1 MQYIKYTSVAVI
13 SLLMAGSVMAAR
25 QAKVKANTAAPLQP
39 VSATGEVKA
48 PSEEEIKAFATE
60 YKESAESTTTETLYA
75 RFYAP
80 KLTPEKQKKHIDAKT
95 APFQLTI
102 DLYKIQVVDGQKK
115 YVGRVDK
122 GTASFAILDE
132 EGKVVKGMSD
142 DLIKLCSS

>member
-1 MQYIKYTSVAVI
+1 MQYMKYTRVAVA
-13 SLLMAGSVMAAR
+13 LLVTGSVMA
-25 QAKVKANTAAPLQP
+25 QQEKTKADTSAPLK
-39 VSATGEVKA
+39 SEATSSEVKV
-48 PSEEEIKAFATE
+48 PSEEEIKAFVTE
-60 YKESAESTTTETLYA
+60 YKESADSAQTEALYT
-75 RFYAP
+75 RFAAP
-80 KLTPEKQKKHIDAKT
+80 RLTPEMKQKHEQAKT

-102 DLYKIQVVDGQKK
+102 DLYKLQGVDGQKK